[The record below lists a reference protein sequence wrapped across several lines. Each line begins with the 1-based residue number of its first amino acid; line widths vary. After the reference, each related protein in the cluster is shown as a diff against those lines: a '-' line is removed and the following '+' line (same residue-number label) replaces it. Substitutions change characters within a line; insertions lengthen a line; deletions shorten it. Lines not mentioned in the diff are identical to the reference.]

1 MDHMTMREEILKKA
15 RSMPQMPM
23 AVQQIMRLM
32 QDENADVGKLSKAI
46 EFDAGL
52 TVNILGIANSP
63 YFGGLRKMN
72 TVREAVVRL
81 GSKKVFQMVLAVGV
95 VPFTKKANK
104 GYGLEPDELTD
115 HSICVALASEMIAKE
130 ADITPPPHTF
140 TSGLLVNIGKIVLG
154 DFLEVDADPVLALAH
169 DECISF
175 EAAEQRILGID
186 HIELGARLL
195 EHWHLPQEVIQVV
208 RHHRHPALAPVKD
221 PALDLVHMGDMLAK
235 MLGIGIGMDGLQYT
249 VDCDVLE
256 RVNIKPEMLEMLM
269 PQVIEHMEEIKE
281 ALRTA

>member
-104 GYGLEPDELTD
+104 GYGLEPGRT
-115 HSICVALASEMIAKE
+115 HG
-130 ADITPPPHTF
+130 PF
-140 TSGLLVNIGKIVLG
+140 
-154 DFLEVDADPVLALAH
+154 
-169 DECISF
+169 
-175 EAAEQRILGID
+175 
-186 HIELGARLL
+186 
-195 EHWHLPQEVIQVV
+195 HL
-208 RHHRHPALAPVKD
+208 R
-221 PALDLVHMGDMLAK
+221 GS
-235 MLGIGIGMDGLQYT
+235 GIGNDRQGGGHYPSPPIPSLPA
-249 VDCDVLE
+249 CW
-256 RVNIKPEMLEMLM
+256 
-269 PQVIEHMEEIKE
+269 
-281 ALRTA
+281 